1 MYNKVT
7 ALPIRLNVVK
17 SLGMIVTFVP
27 ALIVKDELSPL
38 TFRIVKVKPTKS
50 SLAGLVTVML
60 ALFEL
65 STRNKVLPS
74 KSALTVL

>member
-1 MYNKVT
+1 MYNNVT
-7 ALPIRLNVVK
+7 VLPIRLNVVK
-17 SLGMIVTFVP
+17 SLGLMVTFEP

-50 SLAGLVTVML
+50 SLAGLVTVMF

-65 STRNKVLPS
+65 STRNSVLPS
-74 KSALTVL
+74 KSVSTVL